1 MKLVI
6 SQPMFFPWVGFFEQ
20 IKLCDSYVHYNDV
33 QYSKGGFTNR
43 VQVKS
48 PEGIKWLTVPL
59 KNLKLGQPIKE
70 VEIDNT
76 KDWRKNHRTLLAR
89 CYQNAPF
96 FEEMILIVEELYSQD
111 WKLLDDLSLA
121 SLVII
126 SRYYSLLDTKNI
138 THIGSLE
145 IDGKSSERVLETC
158 KVFNADT
165 YITGHGASSYLD
177 HEIFER
183 ESIRV
188 EYMSYVKKPYPQLNG
203 EFTPYVSILDLIA
216 NMGKD
221 GINCLCSNTIYW
233 KDFVNE

>member
-76 KDWRKNHRTLLAR
+76 KDWRKNHRTLLTR

-96 FEEMILIVEELYSQD
+96 FDEMILIIDELYSQD

-145 IDGKSSERVLETC
+145 IDGKSSERVLQTC
-158 KVFNADT
+158 KVFNADI
-165 YITGHGASSYLD
+165 YITGHGASRYLD

-188 EYMSYVKKPYPQLNG
+188 EYMSYVKKPYPQLYG
-203 EFTPYVSILDLIA
+203 DFTPYVSILDLIA

-221 GINCLCSNTIYW
+221 GINCICSNTIYW